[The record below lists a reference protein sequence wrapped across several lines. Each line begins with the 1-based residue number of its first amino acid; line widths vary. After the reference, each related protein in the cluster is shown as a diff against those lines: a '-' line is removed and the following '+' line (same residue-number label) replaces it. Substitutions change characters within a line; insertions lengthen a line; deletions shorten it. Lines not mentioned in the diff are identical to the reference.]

1 MNTWSLRPQVRFLKR
16 RSFCFLISAMQV
28 FSTVKERRWSG
39 GSARFVPAGEL
50 FWLGWL
56 GCTGTKAVRVR
67 TSGVPIPYP
76 LGAPW
81 RRAITYSIIYALG
94 TTIRYGKTALSFIV
108 DPS

>member
-39 GSARFVPAGEL
+39 GSARLVPAGEL

-81 RRAITYSIIYALG
+81 IALVIIDLNEDRPG
-94 TTIRYGKTALSFIV
+94 QTVRL
-108 DPS
+108 P

>member
-1 MNTWSLRPQVRFLKR
+1 
-16 RSFCFLISAMQV
+16 MQV

-67 TSGVPIPYP
+67 TSGVPIPFP
-76 LGAPW
+76 LGTP
-81 RRAITYSIIYALG
+81 
-94 TTIRYGKTALSFIV
+94 
-108 DPS
+108 

>member
-1 MNTWSLRPQVRFLKR
+1 
-16 RSFCFLISAMQV
+16 MQV

-56 GCTGTKAVRVR
+56 GCTGTKAVRAR

-76 LGAPW
+76 LGAPCSTMW
-81 RRAITYSIIYALG
+81 LYAASYAPTKDFKIIHWH
-94 TTIRYGKTALSFIV
+94 I
-108 DPS
+108 